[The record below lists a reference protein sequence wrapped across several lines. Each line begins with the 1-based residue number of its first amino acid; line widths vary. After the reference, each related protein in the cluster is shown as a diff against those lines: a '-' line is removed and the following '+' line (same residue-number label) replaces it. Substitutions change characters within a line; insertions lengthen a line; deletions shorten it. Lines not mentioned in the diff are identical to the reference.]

1 MIARSNNPSSS
12 SSRSS
17 ERCCACIRRR
27 IRRGSWLIGRATA
40 NLSAGFSTIETSS
53 NVQRLTCNID
63 AGSCQYWRHSFS
75 SKAHSRPLRST
86 TVMSSDRVKLP
97 TLTPRAPHRF
107 RAVRS
112 GAAIKRAIRAT
123 IAARLLLAFA
133 SSFATVSVSPARLA
147 FHGSTSLHHVPP
159 GVTDP

>member
-1 MIARSNNPSSS
+1 LLRLHPSPNPPGLLADRPCDREFVCGLFDHRDFEQCPAFDVQYRCRVLPVLAPLFFVESALAAIAIDHRDV
-12 SSRSS
+12 
-17 ERCCACIRRR
+17 
-27 IRRGSWLIGRATA
+27 IGPREAADTD
-40 NLSAGFSTIETSS
+40 SAHLTGFE
-53 NVQRLTCNID
+53 LFE
-63 AGSCQYWRHSFS
+63 G
-75 SKAHSRPLRST
+75 
-86 TVMSSDRVKLP
+86 
-97 TLTPRAPHRF
+97 
-107 RAVRS
+107 